1 MKTHIPDLMAHLEGD
16 MTISGAADNINKLFD
31 SLDQMEAECK
41 TSININCKQID
52 ETDIYGLH
60 LLHVWIDCARTRG
73 FKPTL
78 VNVTVAMRCA
88 IFELGFSKCFSEAC
102 PDMEQPG

>member
-16 MTISGAADNINKLFD
+16 MTISGAADNINMLFD
-31 SLDQMEAECK
+31 SLDQMEAESK
-41 TSININCKQID
+41 TCIKINCKQID

-73 FKPTL
+73 VKPTL
-78 VNVTVAMRCA
+78 VNMTEAMKRA
-88 IFELGFSKCFSEAC
+88 IFELGFSKSFSEAC
-102 PDMEQPG
+102 PDMERPA